1 MTDITKTVSY
11 KIARFIVILGIFYA
25 FFTSV
30 DMLGVSLTWVGR
42 GFAESLIRTVRNPVA
57 GLFIGLF
64 VTSLIHS
71 SACTTAMIV
80 TLVSTK
86 ITLNGMEQPM
96 LPMEYAIPLIMGA
109 NIGTTVT
116 SAMVSLG
123 QMGRKEEFRRAM
135 SGAMVHDMY
144 NIIAV
149 AFFLPL
155 ELLTHLLQTTSRF
168 LAEAFKSAGGV
179 EIAKPLD
186 YAIKPVSMFVR
197 DQIFAPI
204 VPLPWAGLAMGVFA
218 LGIMGVALVAIA
230 KIMRKI
236 AETRFEVLFDK
247 YVGKYPYLALLLGIV
262 VTAAIQSSS
271 IVTSMLVPMVGA
283 GIMTIEQIYP
293 VMLGADIGTTITAI
307 LAGLARLAVT
317 NESEGLAIA
326 FVHTLLNVFGVIVF
340 FMIPG
345 SSKIPIGAARYLA
358 RILTKSPQYAI
369 AFVIIVFYGIP
380 GAIIL
385 LQNIF

>member
-1 MTDITKTVSY
+1 MTDITKTVAY
-11 KIARFIVILGIFYA
+11 KIVRFIVILGIFYA

-30 DMLGVSLTWVGR
+30 DMLGVSLTWAGK

-57 GLFIGLF
+57 GMFIGLF
-64 VTSLIHS
+64 VTSMIHS
-71 SACTTAMIV
+71 SACTTSIIV
-80 TLVSTK
+80 TLVAK
-86 ITLNGMEQPM
+86 DI
-96 LPMEYAIPLIMGA
+96 LPMEYAIPIIMGA

-135 SGAMVHDMY
+135 SGAMVHDMF
-144 NIIAV
+144 NVMSV

-155 ELLTHLLQTTSRF
+155 EYFTHILQISSRF
-168 LAEAFKSAGGV
+168 LAETFQSIGGV
-179 EIAKPLD
+179 TLAKPLD
-186 YAIKPVSMFVR
+186 YLLKPVSNFFKDGV
-197 DQIFAPI
+197 FG
-204 VPLPWAGLAMGVFA
+204 VVLPLPWAAIVMAAFA
-218 LGIMGVALVAIA
+218 LCVMGVAIVTIA
-230 KIMRKI
+230 KVMRKV

-247 YVGKYPYLALLLGIV
+247 YVGRYPYLALLLGIV

-271 IVTSMLVPMVGA
+271 VVDSMLVPMVGA

-293 VMLGADIGTTITAI
+293 VMLGADIGTTITAV
-307 LAGLARLAVT
+307 LAGLATLAST
-317 NESEGLAIA
+317 GDIKGLAIA

-345 SSKIPIGAARYLA
+345 TSKIPIGTARYLA
-358 RILTKSPQYAI
+358 RILTKRPRYAI